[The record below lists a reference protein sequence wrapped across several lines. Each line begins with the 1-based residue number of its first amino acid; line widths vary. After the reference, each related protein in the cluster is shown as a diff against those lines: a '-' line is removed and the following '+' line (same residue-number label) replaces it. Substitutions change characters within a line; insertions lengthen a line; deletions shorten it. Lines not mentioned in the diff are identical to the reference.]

1 MLDDS
6 PASAL
11 VSGPSSAKKG
21 KGRTIITRILIKTY
35 SKTTLAK
42 RTSNKVVEEEVKE
55 LAALIASSVTKKA
68 KKAKATSVTV
78 SG

>member
-11 VSGPSSAKKG
+11 VPGPSSARKG
-21 KGRTIITRILIKTY
+21 KGRAIIARILIKTR

-42 RTSNKVVEEEVKE
+42 RTFNEVVEEEVGE
-55 LAALIASSVTKKA
+55 LAALIAGGVTKKA
-68 KKAKATSVTV
+68 KKAKAASVTV